1 MIAIVGVLAGFA
13 VTEKI
18 FERKGIRIRRRRIR
32 VSLEEL
38 PDLLQTRHLIQ
49 SAVIYDDKKILR
61 NVDEAEIE
69 RAVKTLE
76 ESGSDE
82 LVLISGSDFRYIARK
97 NDVLIYLRGK
107 FVSMRDF
114 GEVWSIIQ
122 NSLEVSR

>member
-1 MIAIVGVLAGFA
+1 LIAIVGVLAGFA